1 LLLLL
6 LTAAVIATAVGIFA
20 HTRPLEKEPSI
31 GLIPG
36 LAHCRP
42 LSPWP
47 WREWEYFTCKP
58 DVRFLLR
65 QEIWERFE
73 RRPDPVP
80 VIMNWYGG
88 TRLQVQMGN
97 ELSRSLFVI
106 GAFEANEF
114 AFLDQYLKPGMVF
127 VDAGAH
133 EGLYSVFAAIRTAPG
148 GRVLAIEPSA
158 RERSICEANL
168 ELNSCAAT
176 VIPCALAA
184 AEGEAKFLLAQGHR
198 SGHNTLGAF
207 AWGGVHTASRQTVS
221 VRSLDSLAA
230 EYGLERLDVLKM
242 DIEGAETQAL
252 RGGVRVFGELRPV
265 VIVEVS
271 PRSLEAQGSSRE
283 ELLATFEELGYGLHH
298 FAYETGLL
306 APGAD
311 GQTGDNLVAIPKEL
325 ASPAG
330 FEPADRSTV

>member
-1 LLLLL
+1 
-6 LTAAVIATAVGIFA
+6 
-20 HTRPLEKEPSI
+20 
-31 GLIPG
+31 
-36 LAHCRP
+36 
-42 LSPWP
+42 
-47 WREWEYFTCKP
+47 
-58 DVRFLLR
+58 
-65 QEIWERFE
+65 
-73 RRPDPVP
+73 
-80 VIMNWYGG
+80 
-88 TRLQVQMGN
+88 MGN

-158 RERSICEANL
+158 RERAICEANL

-184 AEGEAKFLLAQGHR
+184 ADGEAEFLLAQDHR

-207 AWGGVHTASRQTVS
+207 AWGGVHIASRQTVS

-271 PRSLEAQGSSRE
+271 PRSLEAQGSSQE
-283 ELLATFEELGYGLHH
+283 ELLATFEELG
-298 FAYETGLL
+298 LL
-306 APGAD
+306 IKNGGRPRIQVDKTNLGESFDQLRDSDRTARLPDYRDGEERRAIVDHGTLPGR
-311 GQTGDNLVAIPKEL
+311 
-325 ASPAG
+325 SPVPG
-330 FEPADRSTV
+330 MRQ